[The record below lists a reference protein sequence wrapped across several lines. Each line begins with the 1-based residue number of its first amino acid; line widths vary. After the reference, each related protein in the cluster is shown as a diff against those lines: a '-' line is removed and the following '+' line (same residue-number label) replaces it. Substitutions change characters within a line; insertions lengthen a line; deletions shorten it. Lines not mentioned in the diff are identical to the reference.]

1 MAFVMG
7 QPNMM
12 KPNNL
17 KTMQGQ
23 LAKKPKRPKEPRL
36 APMKPGR
43 QFSSAAI
50 GGILPKG

>member
-1 MAFVMG
+1 MGFVAG

-12 KPNNL
+12 ANSL

-36 APMKPGR
+36 SPMKPGR

-50 GGILPKG
+50 GGVLPKG